1 MFNSESITTRGNV
14 TIVLSNEHGEIVEEK
29 NVDNLVVTTGRN
41 WIAGRLT
48 DATASSN
55 AQMSY
60 MSIGEGTVAAVLGNT
75 ILGSERQKVALSA
88 NTVAANV
95 VTYSATFP
103 PTSNIAV
110 TEAGIFNAS
119 GANTGTML
127 CRTTFPVVN
136 KGTLDSMSITW
147 TLSIS

>member
-1 MFNSESITTRGNV
+1 MFNAETITTKGNL
-14 TIVLSNEHGEIVEEK
+14 TIVLTNEHGQIIEEK

-48 DATASSN
+48 DATSN
-55 AQMSY
+55 SQMSY
-60 MSIGEGTVAAVLGNT
+60 VAIGEGTVAPVLGNT
-75 ILGSERQKVALSA
+75 ILGSEKQRVLVVP
-88 NTVAANV
+88 TVAANV

-119 GANTGTML
+119 GANNGTML

-136 KGTLDSMSITW
+136 KGTADSMSITW